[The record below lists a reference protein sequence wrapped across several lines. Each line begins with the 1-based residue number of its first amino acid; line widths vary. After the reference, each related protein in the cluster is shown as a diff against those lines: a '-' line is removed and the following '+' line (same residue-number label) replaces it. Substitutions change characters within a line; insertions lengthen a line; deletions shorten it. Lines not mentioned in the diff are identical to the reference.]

1 MVPQDLGKQKQLCSQ
16 ILKDGAPLVALW
28 WRTHLQCRSSRRLRL
43 SPWLG
48 KTPWGRAWQPP
59 PGFLPG
65 ESHGQKRLVG
75 YGPQG
80 HKESDTTE
88 RLNTHIEGQ

>member
-1 MVPQDLGKQKQLCSQ
+1 MLTDTEGWGSSGGSVVENPPAVQEQWETQAQSL
-16 ILKDGAPLVALW
+16 AWENPL
-28 WRTHLQCRSSRRLRL
+28 
-43 SPWLG
+43 
-48 KTPWGRAWQPP
+48 GRAWQPP

-65 ESHGQKRLVG
+65 ESHGQKWLVG